1 MAQDILPAKD
11 PANRELAMAKN
22 LLEEALHLDENG
34 QKVRDINL
42 EKYHPYLQCCKAGAG
57 GAGDEAVISYFGAGS
72 TAPEPKLYF

>member
-1 MAQDILPAKD
+1 
-11 PANRELAMAKN
+11 MAKN

-57 GAGDEAVISYFGAGS
+57 GAEIIFLINILLYITYCRQFGGCQDKFKTYFCH
-72 TAPEPKLYF
+72 T

>member
-1 MAQDILPAKD
+1 
-11 PANRELAMAKN
+11 MAKN

-57 GAGDEAVISYFGAGS
+57 GAEIILGYRSRRRSRY
-72 TAPEPKLYF
+72 